1 MPPAG
6 HDDLGRHLL
15 PASGCDDD
23 WNDGGGEMGGSS
35 IVAPPASAA
44 PLSGATALVVAAAAP
59 LLGVPGADS
68 HRNGTAPARRL

>member
-6 HDDLGRHLL
+6 DDDLDRHPRL
-15 PASGCDDD
+15 PLSSND
-23 WNDGGGEMGGSS
+23 WYDGGGEMAGSGT
-35 IVAPPASAA
+35 A
-44 PLSGATALVVAAAAP
+44 PLSGPTAFVGDAGETAVVVAP